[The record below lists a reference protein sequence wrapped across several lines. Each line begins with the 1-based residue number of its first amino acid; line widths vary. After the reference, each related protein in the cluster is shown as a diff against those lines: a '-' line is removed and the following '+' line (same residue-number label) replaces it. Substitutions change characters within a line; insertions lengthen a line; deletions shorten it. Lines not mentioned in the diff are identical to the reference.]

1 MAGGDDL
8 RRGGH
13 ARCVGAQHP
22 GSPHLRRSLV
32 LRAGEIHVDALPQ
45 LDAQL
50 PGRLAGHLPQGGG
63 VEVGGV
69 GEAHAE
75 LGQVLTPQGGLH
87 EELDVVCNKHQIARL
102 PVQVDAAGGVG
113 DDQGIAAQQ
122 AEHPHRVG
130 HLLIGVALVV
140 VHTALHNSHLLPL
153 QGAEHQLTLVAG
165 GGGHL
170 EMGDIL
176 IRHGNGVFHNIAH
189 VAQAGTQDHGHLG
202 GKAADLAADVVRA
215 LLVLGKRVVHK
226 ACPPYL

>member
-1 MAGGDDL
+1 M
-8 RRGGH
+8 
-13 ARCVGAQHP
+13 
-22 GSPHLRRSLV
+22 
-32 LRAGEIHVDALPQ
+32 
-45 LDAQL
+45 
-50 PGRLAGHLPQGGG
+50 
-63 VEVGGV
+63 
-69 GEAHAE
+69 
-75 LGQVLTPQGGLH
+75 
-87 EELDVVCNKHQIARL
+87 
-102 PVQVDAAGGVG
+102 
-113 DDQGIAAQQ
+113 
-122 AEHPHRVG
+122 
-130 HLLIGVALVV
+130 